1 MHQKALIATDLSDA
15 CAQMLRCAVG
25 LKALGT
31 TDVVLLHCFNIRDV
45 GTLAPRLME
54 LTRPLL
60 DGQVTQLQAEGFHVS
75 SDMVLGLPQVEI
87 GRQAE
92 QRDCSFIVVGS
103 RGQSMSQ
110 EVLLGGVAAGVIN
123 NATLPVLVVRVK
135 LTKVKGNVVCE
146 MQEEC
151 DFLGHVLF
159 ATDFSDNAQHAFEH
173 LEALAEL
180 GARRITLL
188 HVQDRTKLGG
198 HLEDRLEEFNRIDA
212 GRLEALKDDLQQRGA
227 SDVRIEI
234 SYGVPKKDI
243 VERTKHD
250 DVSLVV
256 IGRQGRGYLSGFFV
270 GSVSDAVAR
279 HSAAPVLLVPFTGR
293 D

>member
-1 MHQKALIATDLSDA
+1 MYQKALIATDLSDA

-54 LTRPLL
+54 LTGPLL
-60 DGQVTQLQAEGFHVS
+60 DAQVLQLETEGFNVS
-75 SDMVLGLPQVEI
+75 SDMVLGLPQIEI
-87 GRQAE
+87 GRQAQE
-92 QRDCSFIVVGS
+92 RDCSFIVVGS
-103 RGQSMSQ
+103 RGRSMSQ

-123 NATLPVLVVRVK
+123 SSTLPVLVVRVK
-135 LTKVKGNVVCE
+135 LMEVKGSVVCE
-146 MQEEC
+146 MQEAC

-159 ATDFSDNAQHAFEH
+159 ATDFSENAQHAFEH
-173 LEALAEL
+173 VQVLVER

-188 HVQDRTKLGG
+188 HVQDRARLRG

-212 GRLEALKDDLQQRGA
+212 ERLEALKDDLQQRGA

-234 SYGVPKKDI
+234 RYGIPKKDI
-243 VERTKHD
+243 VEGTKHD

-256 IGRQGRGYLSGFFV
+256 MGRQGRGYLSGFFV

-279 HSAAPVLLVPFTGR
+279 HSPTPVLIVPMPR
-293 D
+293 